1 MSRLRRDQDAFGQEI
16 AAIVDDP
23 DTMEIIERDDGRI
36 DAYSAAYTLSP
47 LRGWQPIE
55 RRALRYVTGRVLD
68 VGTGAGRVAL
78 ELQKRRHAVV
88 AIDNSPLA
96 IATAKRRGVKD
107 ARVIALA
114 DVGRRLGT
122 FDSIVMYGN
131 NFGLV
136 GTPRRA
142 HRILR
147 TLAAMTS
154 PNARILAQT
163 IDPYTSKD
171 SAHVAYRARNRRL
184 GRPPGQLR
192 VRARFGT
199 AATPWFDLLLVSPDE
214 MRGIAEDAGWR
225 VKTVLKGGHVYIGV
239 LEKRNG

>member
-1 MSRLRRDQDAFGQEI
+1 
-16 AAIVDDP
+16 
-23 DTMEIIERDDGRI
+23 
-36 DAYSAAYTLSP
+36 
-47 LRGWQPIE
+47 
-55 RRALRYVTGRVLD
+55 VLD

-78 ELQKRRHAVV
+78 ELQKRGHPVV

-96 IATAKRRGVKD
+96 IATAKRRGVND

-142 HRILR
+142 KKILR
-147 TLAAMTS
+147 ALAAMTS

-171 SAHVAYRARNRRL
+171 ATHVAYRARNRRR
-184 GRPPGQLR
+184 GRPAGQIR
-192 VRARFGT
+192 IRARFGT
-199 AATPWFDLLLVSPDE
+199 AATPWLDLLLVSPTE
-214 MRGIAEDAGWR
+214 MASIAEDGGWR
-225 VKTVLKGGHVYIGV
+225 VKAVLKGGHVYIGV
-239 LEKRNG
+239 LEKR